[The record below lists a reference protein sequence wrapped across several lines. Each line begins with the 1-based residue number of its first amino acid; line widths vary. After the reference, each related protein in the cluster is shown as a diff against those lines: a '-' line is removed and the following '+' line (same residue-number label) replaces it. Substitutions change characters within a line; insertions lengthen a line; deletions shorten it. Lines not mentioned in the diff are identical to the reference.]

1 MLIIANCEKNPTL
14 TLMLVKDKEYWKEY
28 NQKRKE
34 YIQELELTINRLKE
48 ELKERSKFE
57 ERNKEWEQKYRE
69 LENSNQNQSN
79 YQTQVLNLADKH
91 LNFKSIQRV
100 FSSQE
105 VQEREFLKSLYDKV
119 WNLV

>member
-1 MLIIANCEKNPTL
+1 MLD
-14 TLMLVKDKEYWKEY
+14 KDKEYWKEY

-48 ELKERSKFE
+48 ELKERSQFE
-57 ERNKEWEQKYRE
+57 EQNKEWEQKYTNQ
-69 LENSNQNQSN
+69 ENQSQNQDN
-79 YQTQVLNLADKH
+79 YQVQTLNLADKH
-91 LNFKSIQRV
+91 LKFKSIQKV

-119 WNLV
+119 WKLV